1 MPKSTDLTGQGRTVY
16 DQLNLVLQQKKP
28 IFLKIYAK
36 WCGACKGMATAW
48 SDLCKNDEMAK
59 TDVNFLAIEE
69 DAMNALKIHEK
80 CPESLKTIFNDVKGF
95 PTLVFLNIDGEEVGQ
110 YNEGRTVDEMKK
122 AINAKLPVMKQAK
135 GKKVA
140 AATTKVI
147 KGGGGG
153 HRRTTKYRS
162 TKKKSKKRSQRYKSR
177 RRRRQ

>member
-16 DQLNLVLQQKKP
+16 DQLNVVLQQKKP

-95 PTLVFLNIDGEEVGQ
+95 PTLVFLNIVVVVIVVLQNIGPPKKSQKKGPSVINHDDDDDNKHLQ
-110 YNEGRTVDEMKK
+110 YLN
-122 AINAKLPVMKQAK
+122 IP
-135 GKKVA
+135 
-140 AATTKVI
+140 I
-147 KGGGGG
+147 KGS
-153 HRRTTKYRS
+153 HLV
-162 TKKKSKKRSQRYKSR
+162 
-177 RRRRQ
+177 